1 MDALFVCPRCG
12 NANPHSIGVLNDH
25 KYCRACIVFNG
36 HEAAGDIE
44 MDVIDSTLDVD
55 YQFSDEQIRL
65 GEELITCFET
75 GQHVLIHAVTGA
87 GKTEIVYPVIAH
99 ALSKKLRV
107 GFAIPRRDVV
117 IELSY
122 RFQSAFPHLD
132 VVSVYGGHT
141 EKIVGD
147 ITMLTTHQIYRYQA
161 FFDLLIV
168 DEFDAFPFKE
178 NRVLEAFVRRSL
190 KGVLIALTATPTAD
204 MITRFSSENHTIKRL
219 WVRYHR
225 RPMPVPKIVI
235 RYWLFKLDYL
245 LIAIKR
251 YRSEQKPLI
260 IFVPTI
266 ESGETLFKVMRLFA
280 PNGAIVHSK
289 HEKRSQIIK
298 DFRNGK
304 YHYLIS
310 TSVLERGITLLNLQA
325 IIYEAHHRIFDT
337 AMLLQ
342 MAGRVGRK
350 KEAPHGDVVFLAI
363 RKTAPMK
370 EAIKAIVYA
379 NGHL

>member
-1 MDALFVCPRCG
+1 MDTLFVCPRCG
-12 NANPHSIGVLNDH
+12 NDDINSIGILSGQ
-25 KYCRACIVFNG
+25 KYCRACIAFNG
-36 HEAAGDIE
+36 HEAETDAQIE
-44 MDVIDSTLDVD
+44 TPDNTLEVD
-55 YQFSDEQIRL
+55 YRFSSEQTRL
-65 GEELITCFET
+65 GAELIVCFDNN
-75 GQHVLIHAVTGA
+75 QHALVHAVTGA

-99 ALSKKLRV
+99 VLDKKLRV

-117 IELSY
+117 IELSH
-122 RFQSAFPHLD
+122 RFQAAFPNLE

-141 EKIVGD
+141 EKIVGEL
-147 ITMLTTHQIYRYQA
+147 TMLTTHQIYRYQS

-168 DEFDAFPFKE
+168 DEYDAFPFKD
-178 NRVLEAFVRRSL
+178 NRVLETFLTRSL
-190 KGVLIALTATPTAD
+190 KGVLIALTATPTPE
-204 MITRFSSENHTIKRL
+204 MLQRFSSDNHTIKRL

-225 RPMPVPKIVI
+225 QPMPVPKIVI
-235 RYWLFKLDYL
+235 RQWLFKLDYL
-245 LIAIKR
+245 LVAVNR
-251 YRSEQKPLI
+251 YRREQKPLI

-266 ESGETLFKVMRLFA
+266 ELGETLFKVMRLFDRD
-280 PNGAIVHSK
+280 GAIVHSK

-304 YHYLIS
+304 YRYLIS

-350 KEAPHGDVVFLAI
+350 KEAPSGDVIFLAI
-363 RKTAPMK
+363 RKTIPMK
-370 EAIKAIVYA
+370 EAIKAIEYA